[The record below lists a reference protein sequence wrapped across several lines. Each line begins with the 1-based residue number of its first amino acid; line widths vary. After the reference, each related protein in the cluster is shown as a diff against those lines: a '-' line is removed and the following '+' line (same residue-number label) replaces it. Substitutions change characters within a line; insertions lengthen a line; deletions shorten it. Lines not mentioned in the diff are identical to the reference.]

1 MAIVTL
7 SVSKYVSIV
16 GSAICVVIKHR

>member
-16 GSAICVVIKHR
+16 GSAICVVMK